1 MRAEAQRFTLV
12 SLASEMRFAKV
23 WPTEKS
29 FTCRREESKT
39 KSYYIHRITIHYLP
53 SGVGRPMEFFMKRR
67 TLFRAAGF
75 GLLALVAATPEAAAD
90 PSVKLVV
97 ADQSEL
103 VRNLLDG
110 SGERKT
116 LDFAIEFP
124 NFAGG
129 PAILEAMRAGALDIA
144 YVGDTPPI
152 QARAS
157 GTLLPIVGTFT
168 REIAQYRLTSRPG
181 LVINKLAD
189 LKGKKISYVEGS
201 GRQVFLIEALN
212 RAGLKL
218 DDVELVNLRVADLPD
233 ALRSGAVDVA
243 VIQEP
248 FVTRLGK
255 QAGTS
260 PVLDPEERKLLP
272 STSYFYA
279 RPEVLQDPRKVEAIK
294 AFLGAFIRA
303 GKWSNDHDK
312 EWGKFYYTGFQH
324 VSPEDTDAILNG
336 QSPLVFQTSAE
347 AIPHHQKLIDILYQA
362 GSIKERFDA
371 KGSFVETFDKTI
383 EQARE
388 RGS

>member
-1 MRAEAQRFTLV
+1 
-12 SLASEMRFAKV
+12 
-23 WPTEKS
+23 
-29 FTCRREESKT
+29 
-39 KSYYIHRITIHYLP
+39 
-53 SGVGRPMEFFMKRR
+53 MKRR
-67 TLFRAAGF
+67 ILFRAVCF
-75 GLLALVAATPEAAAD
+75 GLLAAVAATPALAAD
-90 PSVKLVV
+90 PSLKLVV

-103 VRNLLDG
+103 VRNLLEA
-110 SGERKT
+110 SGERNN
-116 LDFAIEFP
+116 LNFHIEFP

-168 REIAQYRLTSRPG
+168 REVAQYRLTTRPG

-189 LKGKKISYVEGS
+189 LMGKKVSYVEGS

-218 DDVELVNLRVADLPD
+218 GDVELVNLRVADLPD
-233 ALRSGAVDVA
+233 ALRSGAVDAA
-243 VIQEP
+243 VLQEP
-248 FVTRLGK
+248 FVTRLAN
-255 QAGTS
+255 QAGAS

-272 STSYFYA
+272 STSYFYT
-279 RPEVLQDPRKVEAIK
+279 RPEVLQDPKKVAAIK
-294 AFLGAFIRA
+294 EFLGAFIRA
-303 GKWSNDHDK
+303 GKWSNDHDR
-312 EWGKFYYTGFQH
+312 EWAKFYFTGFQR
-324 VSPEDTDAILNG
+324 VSPEDADAILEG
-336 QSPLVFQTSAE
+336 QSPLVFQTSVE
-347 AIPHHQKLIDILYQA
+347 AIPHHQKLIDILHQA

-371 KGSFVETFDKTI
+371 KGSFVDTFDKTI

>member
-1 MRAEAQRFTLV
+1 
-12 SLASEMRFAKV
+12 
-23 WPTEKS
+23 
-29 FTCRREESKT
+29 
-39 KSYYIHRITIHYLP
+39 
-53 SGVGRPMEFFMKRR
+53 MKRR
-67 TLFRAAGF
+67 TLFRAVGLS
-75 GLLALVAATPEAAAD
+75 LLALAATTPTVAAD

-103 VRNLLDG
+103 VRNLLEA
-110 SGERKT
+110 SGERKN
-116 LDFAIEFP
+116 LDFTIELP

-168 REIAQYRLTSRPG
+168 REVAQYRLTTRPG

-189 LKGKKISYVEGS
+189 LKGKKVSYVEGS

-218 DDVELVNLRVADLPD
+218 GDVELVNLRVADLPD

-243 VIQEP
+243 VLQEP
-248 FVTRLGK
+248 FVTRLAN
-255 QAGTS
+255 QAGAM

-279 RPEVLQDPRKVEAIK
+279 RPEVFQDPKKVTAIK
-294 AFLGAFIRA
+294 EFLEAFIRA

-312 EWGKFYYTGFQH
+312 EWARFYFTGFQR
-324 VSPEDTDAILNG
+324 VSPEDADAILKG
-336 QSPLVFQTSAE
+336 QSPLVFQTSVE
-347 AIPHHQKLIDILYQA
+347 AIPHHQKLIDILHQA
-362 GSIKERFDA
+362 GSIKERLDA
-371 KGSFVETFDKTI
+371 KGSFVDTFDKTI

>member
-1 MRAEAQRFTLV
+1 
-12 SLASEMRFAKV
+12 
-23 WPTEKS
+23 
-29 FTCRREESKT
+29 
-39 KSYYIHRITIHYLP
+39 
-53 SGVGRPMEFFMKRR
+53 MKRR
-67 TLFRAAGF
+67 NLLQAALFSV
-75 GLLALVAATPEAAAD
+75 VATFNVAPTFAAD
-90 PSVKLVV
+90 TSKLVV

-103 VRNLLDG
+103 VRNLLDA
-110 SGERKT
+110 SGEKKE
-116 LDFAIEFP
+116 LDFPIEFP

-157 GTLLPIVGTFT
+157 GTLLPIIGTFT
-168 REIAQYRLTSRPG
+168 REVAQYRLTSRPG

-189 LKGKKISYVEGS
+189 LKGKKVSYVEGS

-233 ALRSGAVDVA
+233 AIRSGAVDVA
-243 VIQEP
+243 VLQEP
-248 FVTRLGK
+248 HVTRLVNQVG
-255 QAGTS
+255 AS

-279 RPEVLQDPRKVEAIK
+279 RPEALADPKKVEAINK
-294 AFLGAFIRA
+294 FLAAFVQA
-303 GKWSNDHDK
+303 GKWSNEHES
-312 EWGKFYYTGFQH
+312 EWAKFYYTDFQR
-324 VSPEDTDAILNG
+324 VSPEDTDAILKG
-336 QSPLVFQTSAE
+336 QSPLVFQTSKE

-362 GSIKERFDA
+362 GSLKERVDA
-371 KGSFVETFDKTI
+371 NGSFVDTFDTTV